1 MQSIP
6 VSVRRGAVVAG
17 LAFIALIL
25 LTSLS
30 GCFSK
35 PNAGEIGVVRNG
47 GPLDNK
53 NIRGTIE
60 NGSGLAWTGM
70 FSTVHYYPVDSQ
82 QRFFR
87 MATCSGA
94 PCPGADG
101 LAVTVPTSDGVE
113 VTIEG
118 TFYLNT
124 VFNNS
129 ADGLKALKA
138 FDTQFA
144 TRTFQGSHAYEGT
157 VGWEKFLAAIVE
169 PIVVNNL
176 RETIAGV
183 PCADL
188 IASCSLVQNG
198 GGRVV
203 VRGDTQSN
211 VTKIQK
217 AVQDGLAE
225 DLDETLRQRYFGN
238 VQFRLSRVVLPDQI
252 QAAINEAQSAFAQVS
267 QAQAKVQSAKAE
279 AQANRE
285 RQRGYNACP
294 ACQRID
300 LVKALPPGLQAL
312 GSDVAIGLK
321 PSESK

>member
-1 MQSIP
+1 MSAAVTLRRVALGVVVVLGLIV
-6 VSVRRGAVVAG
+6 VSA
-17 LAFIALIL
+17 
-25 LTSLS
+25 SLQ

-53 NIRGTIE
+53 NIRGVID
-60 NGSGLAWTGM
+60 NGAGLTYTGLY
-70 FSTVHYYPVDSQ
+70 STVHYYPVDSQ

-87 MATCSGA
+87 MATCGGA
-94 PCPGADG
+94 ICQGADG
-101 LAVTVPTSDGVE
+101 LAVTVPTSDGVD

-124 VFNNS
+124 VFNNTD
-129 ADGLKALKA
+129 AGRKALKA

-169 PIVVNNL
+169 PSVVNNL
-176 RETIAGV
+176 RESIAGV

-188 IASCSLVQNG
+188 VASCALVQNG
-198 GGRVV
+198 GARVV
-203 VRGDTQSN
+203 VKGDTQSN
-211 VTKIQK
+211 VARIQK
-217 AVQDGLAE
+217 TVQEGLTE
-225 DLDETLRQRYFGN
+225 DLDETLRQNYFGN
-238 VQFRLSRVVLPDQI
+238 VQFRLSRVVLPEQI

-267 QAQAKVQSAKAE
+267 QAQARVQSARAD

-300 LVKALPPGLQAL
+300 LVKALPSGLQAL
-312 GSDVAIGLK
+312 GSDTALGIR
-321 PSESK
+321 